1 MTQEHSATKCPIC
14 SKTIFDN
21 GDIEYF
27 VGYDRLRNY
36 DVEIK
41 ECENHE
47 K

>member
-1 MTQEHSATKCPIC
+1 MTHEHSATKCDYC
-14 SKTIFDN
+14 GRVEFDN
-21 GDIEYF
+21 GEVEYF